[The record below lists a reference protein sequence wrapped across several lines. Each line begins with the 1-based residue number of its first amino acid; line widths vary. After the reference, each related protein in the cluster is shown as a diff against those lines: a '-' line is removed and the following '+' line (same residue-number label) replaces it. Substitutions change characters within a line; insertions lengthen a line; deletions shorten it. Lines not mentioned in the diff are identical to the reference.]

1 MKEIMLE
8 PEAPFYNNVDVHVMD
23 FPNGYDKGNLSEKRQ
38 RCKLTVDYGA
48 YDMNEAYSAVT
59 AREDGSGE
67 SMEDRMLDFY
77 REKIYD
83 MVKVL
88 ISQDWECVGG
98 MDDVLD
104 IVKPHIEKYLE
115 SKKTDE

>member
-1 MKEIMLE
+1 
-8 PEAPFYNNVDVHVMD
+8 
-23 FPNGYDKGNLSEKRQ
+23 
-38 RCKLTVDYGA
+38 
-48 YDMNEAYSAVT
+48 
-59 AREDGSGE
+59 
-67 SMEDRMLDFY
+67 MEDRMLDFY